1 MGTALSSLQGSGPAS
16 CDGGLS
22 VARSNPDKDVTKDF
36 TKDGEDLLLG

>member
-22 VARSNPDKDVTKDF
+22 DVTKDVTKDF